1 MKKFLSYTINVKKMI
16 NEIELLD
23 ILDDIKFFNYFI
35 EKYLDNEEENSIFVI
50 NQYRTTRRVLI
61 GKFNELLNEKK

>member
-1 MKKFLSYTINVKKMI
+1 MN

-35 EKYLDNEEENSIFVI
+35 EKYLDNEEENSIFGL

-61 GKFNELLNEKK
+61 GKFNELLNKKR

>member
-1 MKKFLSYTINVKKMI
+1 MI

-35 EKYLDNEEENSIFVI
+35 EKYLDNEEENSIFGV

>member
-1 MKKFLSYTINVKKMI
+1 MKT
-16 NEIELLD
+16 EILD

-35 EKYLDNEEENSIFVI
+35 EKYLDNDDGNSIFGL

-61 GKFNELLNEKK
+61 GKFNELLNEKR

>member
-1 MKKFLSYTINVKKMI
+1 MI

-35 EKYLDNEEENSIFVI
+35 EKYLDNEEGNSIFGV

>member
-1 MKKFLSYTINVKKMI
+1 MN

-35 EKYLDNEEENSIFVI
+35 EKYLDNKDGNSIFGI
-50 NQYRTTRRVLI
+50 KQYRTTRRVLI
-61 GKFNELLNEKK
+61 GKFNELLNEKR

>member
-1 MKKFLSYTINVKKMI
+1 MKT
-16 NEIELLD
+16 EILD

-35 EKYLDNEEENSIFVI
+35 EKYLDNNDGNSIFGL

>member
-1 MKKFLSYTINVKKMI
+1 MKT
-16 NEIELLD
+16 EIEILD

-35 EKYLDNEEENSIFVI
+35 EKYLDNDHGNSIFGL

-61 GKFNELLNEKK
+61 SKFNELLNEKK

>member
-1 MKKFLSYTINVKKMI
+1 MKKFLSYIINVKKMN

-35 EKYLDNEEENSIFVI
+35 EKYLDNEDGNSIFVI

-61 GKFNELLNEKK
+61 GKFNELLNEKR